1 MSQPSDADVAD
12 GAGGTDDPPGSDAV
26 SRRRRALLSWGP
38 VLPVLIGATVAIN
51 GLGYLWKVPCERTN
65 FADDPSFQKACYTDI
80 YKLYFGRGLSQGKV
94 PYLDKGQ
101 TPLEYPVLTGAYM
114 QVMATLSR
122 WVHGTTAGGAADVAR
137 GMAFYRYTVIGL
149 AICAVITVVA
159 VALLGGRQSTKVGLM
174 VAASPVMLLSAFI
187 NWDLLAVML
196 AAVAFTAWNRKWH
209 VAAGVLLGLA
219 IAAKFYPVIFL
230 GPLLILCL
238 RTGKWREFGKMA
250 GGAAVAWLVVNVP
263 IMIMAWSSW
272 VVFYS
277 FSQQRLVD
285 WGSIFYLFENE
296 HVPILGSPGMLNELG
311 TGLFLVA
318 CAAVGVL
325 ALAVKRRP
333 RLPQLLFLVLAA
345 FLLTNKVWSPQYA
358 LWLLPLVP
366 LARPRLPAYL
376 FWQAAEIV
384 YFFGIWSFLTNLVTG
399 GAQGITLDQ
408 YYIPLVARFVAVLVL
423 VVLVVRDIVA
433 PSNDVVRA
441 DGDDDPAGGV
451 FDGAPDRIRLQLVA
465 VPATGAVT

>member
-12 GAGGTDDPPGSDAV
+12 GAGNANDQAGSDAT
-26 SRRRRALLSWGP
+26 SRRRRALLSLGP
-38 VLPVLIGATVAIN
+38 VLPILIGATVAIN

-80 YKLYFGRGLSQGKV
+80 YKLYFGRGLAQGKV

-122 WVHGTTAGGAADVAR
+122 WVHGTAPGSAADLAR

-149 AICAVITVVA
+149 AVCAVIA
-159 VALLGGRQSTKVGLM
+159 VAATALVAGRHGTKVGLM

-196 AAVAFTAWNRKWH
+196 AAVALLAWNKKWH
-209 VAAGVLLGLA
+209 VAGGVLLGLA

-230 GPLLILCL
+230 GPLLILSL
-238 RTGKWREFGKMA
+238 RTGKWREFAKTA
-250 GGAAVAWLVVNVP
+250 AGAAVAWLVVNVP

-285 WGSIFYLFENE
+285 WGSIFYLFEND
-296 HVPILGSPGMLNELG
+296 HVPILGSPNLLNELC
-311 TGLFLVA
+311 TGGFLLA
-318 CAAVGVL
+318 CAAIGVL

-358 LWLLPLVP
+358 LWLLVLVP

-376 FWQAAEIV
+376 FWQAAEVI
-384 YFFGIWSFLTNLVTG
+384 YFFGIWSFLTNLVSS
-399 GAQGITLDQ
+399 GAQGISLDQ
-408 YYIPLVARFVAVLVL
+408 YYLPLIIRFVAVLVL

-433 PSNDVVRA
+433 PSHDLVRIE
-441 DGDDDPAGGV
+441 GDDDPAGGV
-451 FDGAPDRIRLQLVA
+451 FDGAPDRIRLQFVA
-465 VPATGAVT
+465 VSAAT